1 MDIFQS
7 IGQWFEGIGIWFN
20 DNVIAKFVSDFI
32 VKDRWKYMANGLVV
46 TLEVTVAAVILG
58 IILGFIVSIVRTTHD
73 KTGRFKISNTIC
85 QFYLTVI
92 RGTPVLVQLLI
103 IYYIVFASVDINQVL
118 VAIIAFGINSG
129 AYVAEIF
136 RSGIISID
144 AGQFEAGRSL
154 GFGYTRTMLH
164 IIMPQAIRNV
174 IPALMNEII
183 ALLKE
188 TSIVGYIALQDVTRG
203 AMTIRGATFDPFIP
217 LIVLALVYLAIVIPL
232 SAGIRRL
239 ERRLRRIER

>member
-1 MDIFQS
+1 MDIFQT
-7 IGQWFEGIGIWFN
+7 IGKWFN
-20 DNVIAKFVSDFI
+20 DNVIAKFVKDFI
-32 VKDRWKYMANGLVV
+32 VEDRWKYMLNGLVI
-46 TLEVTVAAVILG
+46 TLEITAAAVILG
-58 IILGFIVSIVRTTHD
+58 IILGFIVSIIRTTHD
-73 KTGRFKISNTIC
+73 KTGKFKISNAIC

-103 IYYIVFASVDINQVL
+103 IYFIVFSSVKDISQVL

-136 RSGIISID
+136 RSGINSID

-154 GFGYTRTMLH
+154 GFSYSRTMLY
-164 IIMPQAIRNV
+164 IIMPQATRNV
-174 IPALMNEII
+174 IPALLNEVI

-203 AMTIRGATFDPFIP
+203 AILIRNATYDPFIP
-217 LIVLALVYLAIVIPL
+217 LIVLALVYLIVVILL

>member
-7 IGQWFEGIGIWFN
+7 IGQWFNE
-20 DNVIAKFVSDFI
+20 NVITKFINDFI
-32 VKDRWKYMANGLVV
+32 KDDRWKYMADGLVV
-46 TLEVTVAAVILG
+46 TLTVTAAALIVG
-58 IILGFIVSIVRTTHD
+58 IILGFIVSIIRTTHD
-73 KTGRFKISNTIC
+73 KTGRLKISNAIC
-85 QFYLTVI
+85 QIYLNIT

-103 IYYIVFASVDINQVL
+103 IYFIVFASVNISQVL

-136 RSGIISID
+136 RSGINSID

-154 GFGYTRTMLH
+154 GFSYSRTMWH
-164 IIMPQAIRNV
+164 IVMPQATRNV
-174 IPALMNEII
+174 IPSLLNEVI

-203 AMTIRGATFDPFIP
+203 AILIRNATFDPFIP
-217 LIVLALVYLAIVIPL
+217 LIVLALIYLAVVIPL
-232 SAGIRRL
+232 TAGVRWI